1 MTKAQIIEVVR
12 NHISGG
18 SVVGDILH
26 KTDKRVIELYIDIA
40 YKDMIYEVF
49 KKDQA
54 GLSLY
59 VKTFKDVTVSQDTD
73 TEVWTATI
81 SASVVQLPGTASA
94 IRRIS
99 TNKGETLEFVPV
111 DAEIAE
117 SIGMLDV
124 SDVNINSVI
133 GYCLRNNNLIEFI
146 NFPASMSATKL
157 RIDALIS
164 FSSYANTDEV
174 YLASGQANVLLQ
186 GVIGLL
192 TGRPVVDLKN
202 NNAEMEV
209 K

>member
-1 MTKAQIIEVVR
+1 MTKAEIIELVKGWLSSESTTMDMMHRV
-12 NHISGG
+12 
-18 SVVGDILH
+18 
-26 KTDKRVIELYIDIA
+26 DKRRLELYISVS
-40 YKDMIYEVF
+40 YQDMLYEMF
-49 KKDQA
+49 KKNTE

-73 TEVWTATI
+73 TEVWSAEI
-81 SASVVQLPGTASA
+81 SASIMQLPGTASA

-99 TNKGETLEFVPV
+99 TNKGKTLEFVPV

-117 SIGMLDV
+117 AIGMLDV
-124 SDVNINSVI
+124 SDVNINSCI

-146 NFPASMSATKL
+146 NFPASLSATKL

-164 FSSYANTDEV
+164 FSSYADTDEV

-192 TGRPVVDLKN
+192 TGRKTVDLVN
-202 NNAEMEV
+202 DNAEENV